1 MNSDPEPPWPAD
13 IEREF
18 SERTV
23 QLLKKH
29 LPDALKKKNALRP
42 PEHSHFRVLALV
54 IYEFDGEVHAHYGSN
69 WDICSLGGSICAE
82 RVALT
87 SLRVMV
93 EDLAKLEILG
103 LLLVTDADVFVTP
116 GPACRE
122 FMSEFPSMT
131 RQTPIMLVNGRE
143 ELTIQTLERMWP
155 YPCHYRAGIR
165 DIKEEDLEQIP
176 ADHAYA
182 KLYAAVSIRARKAS
196 KPWYNIAYAAAVQ
209 FDNGDIKVAE
219 TSQALE
225 YSCSLDA
232 VLKLFTHIEEYRDNG
247 IDAVALLFCD
257 QFGRLHAPFASA
269 RALLSENDYDVAVIL
284 HDETRLVYTRS
295 PVLYDRKTLELDT
308 FLHSPPTTNARVP
321 SVMPLK
327 SL

>member
-18 SERTV
+18 SERT
-23 QLLKKH
+23 
-29 LPDALKKKNALRP
+29 
-42 PEHSHFRVLALV
+42 
-54 IYEFDGEVHAHYGSN
+54 FDGEVHAHYGSN

-247 IDAVALLFCD
+247 ID
-257 QFGRLHAPFASA
+257 
-269 RALLSENDYDVAVIL
+269 VIL

-308 FLHSPPTTNARVP
+308 FLHSPPTTNGSFEDFEVQDDR
-321 SVMPLK
+321 
-327 SL
+327 